1 MNEDEKLLEQYRHLL
16 PAEDA
21 TIVEGNP
28 KDNLDNGR
36 PRKDIDEITVI
47 KLAKLG
53 CSSDEI
59 GDIVGLDGSNIR
71 RRYGALLKA
80 VKSETRSA
88 IRRAQLNKALN
99 GDTTMLIWLGKNWLK
114 QSDAGERLSDDNQVL
129 PWQD

>member
-1 MNEDEKLLEQYRHLL
+1 MDADAKLLEQYRHLL
-16 PAEDA
+16 PAEDED
-21 TIVEGNP
+21 IVTGEP
-28 KDNLDNGR
+28 KDPSVGGK
-36 PRKDIDEITVI
+36 PRKEIDEVQVI
-47 KLAKLG
+47 KLAQLG
-53 CSSDEI
+53 CTSEEI

-71 RRYGALLKA
+71 RRYGDLLKA
-80 VKSETRSA
+80 VKSESKSA

>member
-1 MNEDEKLLEQYRHLL
+1 MDEDAKLLAQYRHLL
-16 PAEDA
+16 PPPEQ
-21 TIVEGNP
+21 TILEGDIKANP
-28 KDNLDNGR
+28 TEGR
-36 PRKDIDEITVI
+36 PRKDIDELQVI
-47 KLAKLG
+47 KLARLG

-71 RRYGALLKA
+71 RRYGDLMRC
-80 VKSETRSA
+80 VKSETRST

-129 PWQD
+129 PWSD